1 MGLVAILSWSRT
13 AHADAPPVRVTVE
26 NCEAIDEAEV
36 RRIVSAELGASPT
49 NNGNTVTEV
58 IVSCE
63 KSRVI
68 VRVRDPL
75 SRKTIQR
82 SFDIA
87 LSDPKARSRLVA
99 LASSELILASWAE
112 LRLNPKLR
120 VIPEGP
126 EPNPKMI
133 QAARE
138 TVDDYKW
145 EPKPRHWYEAETPK
159 DRMARVVF
167 LGSVR
172 GFFDGTGTLGGG
184 GVRIGEE
191 RFSAVSW
198 SVDFLFETGKLR
210 TQSAKYQ
217 VETGTLGAWLLLYKR
232 WRFFTARVGGGLR
245 LVAVSSTSLTP
256 ATPEGST
263 TVAPW
268 GWPLAATSMTFRLAS
283 SLVVDLSGEA
293 GYAVLPVPS
302 ASDAGVRGW
311 WFSGQAGFG
320 FPF

>member
-1 MGLVAILSWSRT
+1 MAILSWSRA
-13 AHADAPPVRVTVE
+13 AHAAAPPVRVTVE

-36 RRIVSAELGASPT
+36 TRIVSAELGASPSS
-49 NNGNTVTEV
+49 NGNTVTEV
-58 IVSCE
+58 LVSCE
-63 KSRVI
+63 RSRVI
-68 VRVRDPL
+68 VRVRDPI
-75 SRKTIQR
+75 SRKAIQR
-82 SFDIA
+82 SFDIG

-112 LRLNPKLR
+112 LRLNPRLR

-126 EPNPKMI
+126 EPSPKMV

-138 TVDDYKW
+138 TVDDFKW
-145 EPKPRHWYEAETPK
+145 EPKPKHWYEAETPK
-159 DRMARVVF
+159 ERMARLVF

-172 GFFDGTGTLGGG
+172 GFFDGTGTVWGGG
-184 GVRIGEE
+184 ARVGEE
-191 RFSAVSW
+191 RFRAVSW
-198 SVDFLFETGKLR
+198 AIDFLFETGTVR
-210 TQSAKYQ
+210 TNDAKYK

-232 WRFFTARVGGGLR
+232 WGFFTGRIGAGLR

-256 ATPEGST
+256 ATPQGST
-263 TVAPW
+263 TIAPW
-268 GWPLAATSMTFRLAS
+268 GWPLAATSMTFRITET
-283 SLVVDLSGEA
+283 LVADLSGEA

-320 FPF
+320 FSF